1 MPDVNCTLILLSPS
15 LSRACK
21 LPSGPAAS
29 SLLQDTMQYIKE
41 LEPVETLPLA
51 TVSLISTKFWTST
64 CSYFLIIPTCQEIM
78 NLGSSHRDVFTAT
91 RWWERLFYRTWIQVK
106 FAKSKP
112 SFCWFEYATIH
123 FPRCFISASHP
134 TAPASCSASGN
145 KQGVQL
151 NSQIPIVAV
160 QMLPLHAVSDVRCSG
175 CQ

>member
-29 SLLQDTMQYIKE
+29 SLLQDTIQYSEE

-51 TVSLISTKFWTST
+51 TVSLISTKKFWTGT
-64 CSYFLIIPTCQEIM
+64 FSYFLIIPTCQEIM
-78 NLGSSHRDVFTAT
+78 NLGSSNRDVFTAA
-91 RWWERLFYRTWIQVK
+91 RWWERLFYRTWIQVN
-106 FAKSKP
+106 FAKPKP
-112 SFCWFEYATIH
+112 SFCWLEYATIH
-123 FPRCFISASHP
+123 FPSCFISASHP
-134 TAPASCSASGN
+134 TTAASCN

-151 NSQIPIVAV
+151 NSRIPIVAV
-160 QMLPLHAVSDVRCSG
+160 QILPLRAVSDGRCSG